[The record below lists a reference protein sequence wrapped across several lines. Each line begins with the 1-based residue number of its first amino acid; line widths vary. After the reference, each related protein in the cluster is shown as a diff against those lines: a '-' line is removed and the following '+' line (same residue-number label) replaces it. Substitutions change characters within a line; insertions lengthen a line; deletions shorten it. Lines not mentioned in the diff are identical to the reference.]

1 MRYIVILAV
10 VISFVTDVWAQ
21 SHQLPTAP
29 DEKGAVRSVLV
40 KHSTDAIVIDGVLDE
55 DHWLRAESA
64 QDFHQY
70 FPSDTAMAVYGTKI
84 YFVTTDK
91 SLLIGVHCTS
101 SSDDYIVPTLRR
113 DYRAGGNDNVTIMID
128 SYNDGNNAFM
138 FGVNPLGVIR
148 EGLISGG
155 GSTLAG
161 FSTAWDNKWVGES
174 TIGDSSWTAELEIPW
189 TTLRYA
195 EGSDRW
201 RWNAYRFDMAGN
213 ERTTWT
219 RIPRDQRIFNLAFM
233 GDMIFEKPPQR
244 TGSNISLIPY
254 VNTSAAQLSLPES
267 SDISVKAA
275 AGIDAKIGIT
285 SGLNLD
291 LSINPDF
298 SQVEVDQQVTNLSR
312 FELFFPERRQFFLEN
327 SDLFGSFGRRDINPF
342 FSRRIGIATDTVRDQ
357 TIQTP
362 VQYGVRLSGK
372 LDENWRIGLL
382 NAQTKSAPRL
392 GISSTNY
399 SVVTVQRKVLA
410 RSLVSAILTHQNL
423 TSEKASDDLLERN
436 TVAGLQF
443 TYQSVDNRWN
453 GTAYAFK
460 SFTPE
465 TENKDFA
472 HALRLRY
479 STLLYQIEVEQSRVG
494 EDFEAA
500 MGFVPRK
507 DLQRLDMSGVRA
519 WYPTSDKTNRIQLFL
534 NGSYFY
540 EPGGSR
546 TDHVYSIG
554 VEQAFL
560 SNASIG
566 IQFFDEFVRLRSDFN
581 PLGDDGDQLQEGEAF
596 NFRYMRLYFTSDPR
610 RVISFRFNPI
620 IGQFYN
626 GRRYGVSGRAQLR
639 LQPKVGVGVNYSV
652 NHISLPGD
660 SGERTLILVGPRV
673 DVTLRKDLFLT
684 GFFQYNNQVENFNV
698 NTRLQW
704 RFAPVSDLFIVYTNN
719 YTTEG
724 SWQATDRNLTIKLSY
739 WLNL

>member
-1 MRYIVILAV
+1 MIFSWWSSI
-10 VISFVTDVWAQ
+10 WAQ
-21 SHQLPTAP
+21 SG
-29 DEKGAVRSVLV
+29 KSVLV
-40 KHSTDAIVIDGVLDE
+40 KHSDQSTVLDGKLDE
-55 DHWLRAESA
+55 AHWIEAQSAEG
-64 QDFHQY
+64 FHQY
-70 FPSDTAMAVYGTKI
+70 FPSDTADAQYDTRV
-84 YFVTTDK
+84 YFVTTEK
-91 SLLIGVHCTS
+91 ALLVGIHCVS
-101 SSDDYIVPTLRR
+101 SGDDYIVPTLRR
-113 DYRAGGNDNVTIMID
+113 DYRAGGNDNLTIMID

-138 FGVNPLGVIR
+138 FGVNPYGVIR

-155 GSTLAG
+155 GSSLAG
-161 FSTAWDNKWVGES
+161 FSTAWDNKWSGES
-174 TIGDSSWTAELEIPW
+174 YIGENYWSAELVIPW

-213 ERTTWT
+213 ERTTWI
-219 RIPRDQRIFNLAFM
+219 RIPRDQWIFNLAFM
-233 GDMIFEKPPQR
+233 GDMVFERPPQGA
-244 TGSNISLIPY
+244 GSNISLIPY
-254 VNTSAAQLSLPES
+254 VNASAAQLSLPDV
-267 SDISVKAA
+267 SDVEVNAA

-291 LSINPDF
+291 VSINPDF

-362 VQYGVRLSGK
+362 VQYGIRLSGK
-372 LDENWRIGLL
+372 LDEDWRVGLL
-382 NAQTKSAPRL
+382 NAQTKSSPEL

-399 SVVTVQRKVLA
+399 SVATVQRKVLA
-410 RSLVSAILTHQNL
+410 RSLVSAIVTHQQL
-423 TSEKASDDLLERN
+423 TSDKASDDLLERN
-436 TVAGLQF
+436 TVAGMQF
-443 TYQSVDNRWN
+443 VYQSVDNRWN

-460 SFTPE
+460 SFTPDAD
-465 TENKDFA
+465 NKEFA

-507 DLQRLDMSGVRA
+507 DLQRLDLGAVRA
-519 WYPTSDKTNRIQLFL
+519 WYPTSDKTNRVQLFL

-540 EPGGSR
+540 EPGGTR
-546 TDHVYSIG
+546 TDHLYSVG
-554 VEQAFL
+554 VEQEFV
-560 SNASIG
+560 NNGSIG

-581 PLGDDGDQLQEGEAF
+581 PIGDEAEDLQAGEAF
-596 NFRYMRLYFTSDPR
+596 NFRYVRMFFQTDPR
-610 RVISFRFNPI
+610 KIFSFRFNPI
-620 IGQFYN
+620 LGQFFN
-626 GRRYGVSGRAQLR
+626 GNRYGVTGRAQLR

-652 NHISLPGD
+652 NHISLPGEL
-660 SGERTLILVGPRV
+660 GERTLVLVGPRI
-673 DVTLRKDLFLT
+673 DVTLRKDLFIT
-684 GFFQYNNQVENFNV
+684 GFFQYNNQIENFNV

-719 YTTEG
+719 YSTLDT
-724 SWQATDRNLTIKLSY
+724 WQATDRNLTVKLSY